1 MGAVSEREREDI
13 ILERAKW
20 KFIDSNQGQE
30 HPRRETKVSFNISR
44 LG

>member
-1 MGAVSEREREDI
+1 MGAVLERERKNI

-20 KFIDSNQGQE
+20 KFIDSNEGQE
-30 HPRRETKVSFNISR
+30 HPIKETKVSFNIPR